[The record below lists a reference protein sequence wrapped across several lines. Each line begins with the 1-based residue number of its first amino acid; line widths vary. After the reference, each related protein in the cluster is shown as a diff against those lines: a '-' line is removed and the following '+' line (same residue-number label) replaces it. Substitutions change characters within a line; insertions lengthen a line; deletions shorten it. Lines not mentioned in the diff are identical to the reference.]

1 MKAFVSAMASPL
13 YLSLF
18 WRSNALPATLHRASA
33 FCGIPIHLGDHL
45 FHFRMLG
52 GLLLDHEEQCCFD
65 QALFRISGGDSYFFR
80 LRSKFRILI
89 FDHFQ
94 ESGMHFSHVRAAPG
108 PAGRRGIGGS
118 GLQG

>member
-1 MKAFVSAMASPL
+1 
-13 YLSLF
+13 
-18 WRSNALPATLHRASA
+18 
-33 FCGIPIHLGDHL
+33 
-45 FHFRMLG
+45 
-52 GLLLDHEEQCCFD
+52 
-65 QALFRISGGDSYFFR
+65 

-108 PAGRRGIGGS
+108 HAWRRGIGGS

>member
-1 MKAFVSAMASPL
+1 
-13 YLSLF
+13 
-18 WRSNALPATLHRASA
+18 
-33 FCGIPIHLGDHL
+33 
-45 FHFRMLG
+45 
-52 GLLLDHEEQCCFD
+52 
-65 QALFRISGGDSYFFR
+65 